1 MKHIFDLVKH
11 HSLKLPYLF
20 IIMLLKKTRSTLILV
35 AASFAFGAA
44 AFGQAPT
51 PTPVIDDTPETI
63 FTEEIKLNVSAFDTY
78 GDFVSEVKA
87 NDLAI
92 LEDGRIHQASSIR
105 RLPASVLIVLDTGGE
120 MRNVKS
126 LDQTRETAKFLVA
139 SLKAEDSVA
148 LLEYNDKPKI
158 LSEWTTDKSETM
170 RALDEELNFGRRSV
184 FVDALNL
191 ATEFLRKSE
200 NENRHL
206 VLITDGTDSFD
217 RAERRTQEMRRLMTT
232 NINVHVISYT
242 LLEAAKIE
250 PKSAGAKPHP
260 NPLPDEVIAGLPN
273 GLRETAAAP
282 KILAVNTDREF
293 LKIMRKRK
301 QDLEDSGKFLLALS
315 ENTSGMYILPESKE
329 EMTQKAKLIA
339 KIIDSNYVV
348 TYTPKRPLSE
358 SPNGEI
364 RTVEVSSRRAGLRVS
379 AKRKIL
385 IENMPN

>member
-1 MKHIFDLVKH
+1 MF
-11 HSLKLPYLF
+11 
-20 IIMLLKKTRSTLILV
+20 LKKTGPFLV
-35 AASFAFGAA
+35 LFVALSALAPALFA
-44 AFGQAPT
+44 QT
-51 PTPVIDDTPETI
+51 PTPAPVVDDTPETI
-63 FTEEIKLNVSAFDTY
+63 YTEEIKLNVSAFDTY

-87 NDLAI
+87 DDLVI

-105 RLPASVLIVLDTGGE
+105 RLPASILIVLDTGGE

-126 LDQTRETAKFLVA
+126 LQQTRETAMSLVA
-139 SLKAEDSVA
+139 SLSGEDSVA

-158 LSEWTTDKSETM
+158 LLEWTTDKDQTLSV
-170 RALDEELNFGRRSV
+170 LKKDLNFGRRSV

-217 RAERRTQEMRRLMTT
+217 RADRRTEEMRRLMTT

-242 LLEAAKIE
+242 LLEAAKVE
-250 PKSAGAKPHP
+250 PKTKSTGAKPHP

-273 GLRETAAAP
+273 GVRETARAT
-282 KILAVNTDREF
+282 KILTINTDKEF
-293 LKIMRKRK
+293 LRVMKKRK
-301 QDLEDSGKFLLALS
+301 QDLDESSDFLLALS
-315 ENTSGMYILPESKE
+315 ENTSGMYILPQTKD
-329 EMTQKAKLIA
+329 EMTEKAKLIG

-358 SPNGEI
+358 SPDGEI
-364 RTVEVSSRRAGLRVS
+364 RNVEVSSRRAGLRVS
-379 AKRKIL
+379 AKRKLL
-385 IENMPN
+385 IDNTPDQTTN

>member
-1 MKHIFDLVKH
+1 
-11 HSLKLPYLF
+11 
-20 IIMLLKKTRSTLILV
+20 MLLEKTRSFLV
-35 AASFAFGAA
+35 VFTALLAFTAA
-44 AFGQAPT
+44 ALGQTPT

-87 NDLAI
+87 HDLVI

-105 RLPASVLIVLDTGGE
+105 RLPASILIVLDTGGE

-126 LDQTRETAKFLVA
+126 LDQTRETAKLLVA
-139 SLKAEDSVA
+139 SLKPEDSVA
-148 LLEYNDKPKI
+148 LLEYNDTPKI
-158 LSEWTTDKSETM
+158 ISEWTTDKGETM
-170 RALDEELNFGRRSV
+170 RALNKDLNFGRRSV

-191 ATEFLRKSE
+191 ATEFLSKSE

-217 RAERRTQEMRRLMTT
+217 RADRRTEEMRRLMTT

-242 LLEAAKIE
+242 LLEAEKVD
-250 PKSAGAKPHP
+250 PKTKSTNAKPHP
-260 NPLPDEVIAGLPN
+260 NALPSEVIAGLPN
-273 GLRETAAAP
+273 GVKETALATN
-282 KILAVNTDREF
+282 ILTINTDREF
-293 LKIMRKRK
+293 LKVMRKRK

-329 EMTQKAKLIA
+329 EMIQKAKLIG

-348 TYTPKRPLSE
+348 TYTPKRALSE

-385 IENMPN
+385 IENTAN